1 MDAVFK
7 TIGLPTPQTHH
18 KKFLLVT
25 LPGMFDIDVPN
36 SIKKEV
42 FQIEETF
49 LSTTKAG
56 TEACIRKIGKNDSYT
71 YTHEV
76 RQYMGKERIQKKRQM
91 SAREYIET
99 LD

>member
-1 MDAVFK
+1 VFK

-25 LPGMFDIDVPN
+25 LPGMFDINTPN
-36 SIKKEV
+36 SVKKEV

-49 LSTTKAG
+49 LQATKAG

-71 YTHEV
+71 YIHEV
-76 RQYMGKERIQKKRQM
+76 RHYMKNERIQKKRQLT
-91 SAREYIET
+91 AREYIET
-99 LD
+99 RD